1 MLRKWRK
8 NAALSSNNRI
18 IPSDVPVG
26 HVAVMVGS
34 ECRRFVVRATYLNHP
49 VFNTL
54 LAQAAEE
61 YGFTNNGPLAI
72 PCDESAFEEI
82 LKLVSKSESSNSVK
96 LEDVMRCCHV
106 DYNKSVC
113 DGRPES
119 LPLLHGLCD
128 ESVC

>member
-8 NAALSSNNRI
+8 NAALSSHNRI

-34 ECRRFVVRATYLNHP
+34 GCRRFVVRATYLNHS
-49 VFNTL
+49 VFKKL

-72 PCDESAFEEI
+72 PCDESPFEEI

-96 LEDVMRCCHV
+96 LEDVNICCHV
-106 DYNKSVC
+106 DYKSVC
-113 DGRPES
+113 DARPEA

-128 ESVC
+128 GSVC

>member
-8 NAALSSNNRI
+8 NAALSSHNRI
-18 IPSDVPVG
+18 VPSDVPSG

-34 ECRRFVVRATYLNHP
+34 GCRRFVVRATYLNHP
-49 VFNTL
+49 VFKQL

-96 LEDVMRCCHV
+96 LDDVKRCCHV
-106 DYNKSVC
+106 DYKSVC
-113 DGRPES
+113 VAKPES

-128 ESVC
+128 EPVY